1 MSAGQA
7 NFDRNHVLEKFQDPT
22 TPYPAKMEAVLGSFA
37 WHAGAVET
45 VRALGLETSIALA
58 VFLVVVLVV
67 TGVCIVHEERKRKR
81 SSTLR
86 IAAGKKES

>member
-7 NFDRNHVLEKFQDPT
+7 NFDRNHVLEKFHSST
-22 TPYPAKMEAVLGSFA
+22 LAKMEAVLGSFA

>member
-7 NFDRNHVLEKFQDPT
+7 NFDRNHVLEKFHSST
-22 TPYPAKMEAVLGSFA
+22 AMEAVLGSFA

>member
-1 MSAGQA
+1 
-7 NFDRNHVLEKFQDPT
+7 
-22 TPYPAKMEAVLGSFA
+22 MEAVLGSFA

-67 TGVCIVHEERKRKR
+67 TGVCIVHEVKTLFNYVMKSFIFRRKHRWV
-81 SSTLR
+81 
-86 IAAGKKES
+86 

>member
-1 MSAGQA
+1 MRGQA
-7 NFDRNHVLEKFQDPT
+7 NFDRNHVLEKFHS
-22 TPYPAKMEAVLGSFA
+22 PAKMEAVLGSFA

>member
-1 MSAGQA
+1 
-7 NFDRNHVLEKFQDPT
+7 
-22 TPYPAKMEAVLGSFA
+22 MEAVLGSFA

-45 VRALGLETSIALA
+45 VRALGLETSIACGL
-58 VFLVVVLVV
+58 FVVALVV

>member
-7 NFDRNHVLEKFQDPT
+7 NFDRNHVLEKFHSS
-22 TPYPAKMEAVLGSFA
+22 TPRKMEAVLGSFA

>member
-1 MSAGQA
+1 MWAAGM
-7 NFDRNHVLEKFQDPT
+7 RKFSKSRAREVSLLHT
-22 TPYPAKMEAVLGSFA
+22 AMEAVLGSFA

>member
-1 MSAGQA
+1 MWAAGM
-7 NFDRNHVLEKFQDPT
+7 RKFSKSRAREVSLLHTGQ
-22 TPYPAKMEAVLGSFA
+22 MEAVLGSFA

>member
-1 MSAGQA
+1 MWARTV
-7 NFDRNHVLEKFQDPT
+7 NFDRNHVLEKFHSS
-22 TPYPAKMEAVLGSFA
+22 TPQMEAVLGSFA

>member
-1 MSAGQA
+1 MWAAGM
-7 NFDRNHVLEKFQDPT
+7 RKFSKSRAREVSLLHT
-22 TPYPAKMEAVLGSFA
+22 AKMEAVLGSFA